1 MGVHTGILSRCTYHN
16 AKPNYTRAQNLRL
29 AEVLKELLHWGEKSQ
44 FYSTEKNKITYL
56 ISAIVSKLSK
66 IPTLTLST
74 DVFDP
79 IGKKMLI
86 EQFMIPNF
94 YDAITVK
101 PMENLPTP
109 HIVD

>member
-1 MGVHTGILSRCTYHN
+1 
-16 AKPNYTRAQNLRL
+16 
-29 AEVLKELLHWGEKSQ
+29 
-44 FYSTEKNKITYL
+44 L

-66 IPTLTLST
+66 IPTLILST
-74 DVFDP
+74 DGFDP